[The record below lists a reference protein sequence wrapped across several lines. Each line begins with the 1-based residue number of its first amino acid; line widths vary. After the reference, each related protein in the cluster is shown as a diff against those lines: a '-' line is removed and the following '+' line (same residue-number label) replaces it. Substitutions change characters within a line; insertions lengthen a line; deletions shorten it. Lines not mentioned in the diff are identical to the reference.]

1 MFFLKKENSMYNPL
15 EQFEINSPLTYFSDF
30 FNQIITFDIT
40 LDKNLILLKSVTY
53 SNNTI
58 LDQNNYL
65 LYFLKIKENIISYEI
80 EYGFWFLDEINF
92 GMFNNFS
99 FLLNLF
105 PTSDFFIAYHFL
117 LFLVF
122 FILYQNC
129 FFFHIIKFPIKFII
143 YSILHFLLNTINN
156 MNSNL
161 IKYSPYLISLFFI
174 ILLLNIL
181 GLIPFVKSLT
191 STISITFFLSFSSF
205 LGLNIEG
212 ALIHKWHFFDKFA
225 PSSVPFVILPGL
237 VLIELISYNMRP
249 NSLAI
254 RLFANMLAGHI
265 LIKLFITFCLDLS
278 GFSLILF
285 FGCFFFICILMTLEV
300 FISFLQAYIFMFLVL
315 LYLDDVI
322 NAQH

>member
-1 MFFLKKENSMYNPL
+1 
-15 EQFEINSPLTYFSDF
+15 
-30 FNQIITFDIT
+30 
-40 LDKNLILLKSVTY
+40 V
-53 SNNTI
+53 
-58 LDQNNYL
+58 
-65 LYFLKIKENIISYEI
+65 
-80 EYGFWFLDEINF
+80 
-92 GMFNNFS
+92 
-99 FLLNLF
+99 
-105 PTSDFFIAYHFL
+105 
-117 LFLVF
+117 
-122 FILYQNC
+122 
-129 FFFHIIKFPIKFII
+129 
-143 YSILHFLLNTINN
+143 
-156 MNSNL
+156 
-161 IKYSPYLISLFFI
+161 
-174 ILLLNIL
+174 
-181 GLIPFVKSLT
+181 
-191 STISITFFLSFSSF
+191 
-205 LGLNIEG
+205 NIEG
-212 ALIHKWHFFDKFA
+212 ALIHKLHFFDKFA